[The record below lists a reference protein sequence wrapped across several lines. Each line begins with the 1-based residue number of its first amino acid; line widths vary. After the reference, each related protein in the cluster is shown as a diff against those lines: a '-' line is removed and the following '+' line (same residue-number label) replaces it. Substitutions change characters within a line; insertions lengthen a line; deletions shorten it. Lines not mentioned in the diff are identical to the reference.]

1 MIDDASLKDE
11 SVIDFPKAEGLC
23 SEVWDKAVSPADGIS
38 EVYVLKRDVKDKVL
52 KLADAVSQKA
62 QVNGGV
68 IVHIT
73 GSITSNSYTSNAD
86 VDVHILSRQVLDED
100 PEAI

>member
-38 EVYVLKRDVKDKVL
+38 EVYVLKPDVKDKVL
-52 KLADAVSQKA
+52 KVWKHACPNAKV
-62 QVNGGV
+62 
-68 IVHIT
+68 VHIT
-73 GSITSNSYTSNAD
+73 GSITSNSYVENAD
-86 VDVHILSRQVLDED
+86 IDVHFLDANVTFND
-100 PEAI
+100 NI